1 MPKFLDL
8 FDLSLPFVSVV
19 CKCYQR
25 IDDYSLMK
33 SRQNWKSICSIW
45 GWITNNLTLQLRNPH
60 GDCYWTK
67 RIHSKYHPMISS
79 VFAWDL
85 FHCWIEFFH
94 TLKQCYQLSTEY
106 SIEITYLSKN
116 IWVQLNWSQDHLVS
130 FPSGNVSTA
139 DSSLSAQ
146 QLGNG
151 DWLLL
156 LLRYAEGQHFHFSI
170 VH

>member
-1 MPKFLDL
+1 
-8 FDLSLPFVSVV
+8 
-19 CKCYQR
+19 
-25 IDDYSLMK
+25 MK
-33 SRQNWKSICSIW
+33 
-45 GWITNNLTLQLRNPH
+45 NPH
-60 GDCYWTK
+60 CYWTK
-67 RIHSKYHPMISS
+67 QSHSKYHPMISL

-85 FHCWIEFFH
+85 FHCWIEFSH

-116 IWVQLNWSQDHLVS
+116 IWVQLNWSQDHSVS

-156 LLRYAEGQHFHFSI
+156 LLRYAEGQHFHFSV
-170 VH
+170 VHWKMSNWSWLKGLCNKLTALHKVCLVLHQLKYDPLMMVIS